1 MWGIIKDLSYS
12 LSSFFKRIAKKVLNP
27 WKRRTKSMINTMGS
41 SERLIKEDPKA
52 LRRVFSCPTIS
63 PEETSKIVTY
73 ANGDN
78 INQEAKSISK
88 KKKNKN
94 KNKNKNKKRKNG
106 KMQKSFASETKEE
119 EEEETSSKMKRNIS
133 NALTTGLIVAKT
145 ASFFFAIKSFIGE
158 ENSEDIDIDA

>member
-1 MWGIIKDLSYS
+1 
-12 LSSFFKRIAKKVLNP
+12 
-27 WKRRTKSMINTMGS
+27 MGS

-119 EEEETSSKMKRNIS
+119 EEETSSKMKRNIS

>member
-1 MWGIIKDLSYS
+1 
-12 LSSFFKRIAKKVLNP
+12 
-27 WKRRTKSMINTMGS
+27 MGS

-63 PEETSKIVTY
+63 PEETS
-73 ANGDN
+73 NGDN

-88 KKKNKN
+88 KKKN

-119 EEEETSSKMKRNIS
+119 EEETSSKIKRNIS